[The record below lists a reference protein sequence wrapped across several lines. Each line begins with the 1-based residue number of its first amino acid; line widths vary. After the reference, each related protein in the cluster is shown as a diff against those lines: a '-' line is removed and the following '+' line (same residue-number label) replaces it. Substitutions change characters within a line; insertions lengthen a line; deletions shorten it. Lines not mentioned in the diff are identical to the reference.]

1 MYRFA
6 EMKVIQLEIKT
17 EDRIRFMRGGGKLKC
32 PRCKEG
38 YISAAGDPKTT
49 KVFKCSHCLTAMTL
63 TVALKEETLYMP
75 PHERL
80 NRLKN
85 GEKVLCKN
93 CKTVIMEPIGDLEKT
108 NTFICRNCN
117 NQLIAH

>member
-1 MYRFA
+1 
-6 EMKVIQLEIKT
+6 MKTKSE
-17 EDRIRFMRGGGKLKC
+17 ERIEKMRNGETIKC

-38 YISAAGDPKTT
+38 VFSAAGDPKTT
-49 KVFKCSHCLTAMTL
+49 NVFRCSHCSTAMTL
-63 TVALKEETLYMP
+63 TVALEKETLYIP

-80 NRLKN
+80 ARLKN

-93 CKTVIMEPIGDLEKT
+93 CKTGIMEPIGDPQKT